1 MIKLLA
7 KETETAGSGGV
18 SECASEGVSECVSEG
33 VREVDIDFAEEV
45 SGLASALV
53 LARRV
58 GGEWTRVDVAGRRDS
73 LDQQA
78 LSITESKEEVSE

>member
-7 KETETAGSGGV
+7 KETETAGS
-18 SECASEGVSECVSEG
+18 EGVSECVSEG
-33 VREVDIDFAEEV
+33 VREMEVEVDIDFAEEV

-58 GGEWTRVDVAGRRDS
+58 GAEWTRVDMAGRRDS

>member
-7 KETETAGSGGV
+7 KETETAGS
-18 SECASEGVSECVSEG
+18 EGVSECVSEG
-33 VREVDIDFAEEV
+33 VREMEVDIDFAEEV

-58 GGEWTRVDVAGRRDS
+58 GGEWANVDVAGRRDS